1 MSSQHYINI
10 HTYTQ
15 VQDDNTS
22 PFTNIVVDEVEVVP
36 WSDGH
41 GPGSPL
47 GEGDVGLVQG
57 LVDVDEPID
66 DGLAVGRGLGK
77 VRVHNWKVVWN
88 DILQKYTLHI
98 KFVSGQH
105 DMYNTLCLNITCSI
119 DCQCQSNHNSHI
131 MI

>member
-1 MSSQHYINI
+1 M
-10 HTYTQ
+10 
-15 VQDDNTS
+15 
-22 PFTNIVVDEVEVVP
+22 VDEVEVVP

-77 VRVHNWKVVWN
+77 VRVNHWEVVWN
-88 DILQKYTLHI
+88 NVLQRYTLHI
-98 KFVSGQH
+98 KFVSGQYN
-105 DMYNTLCLNITCSI
+105 MYNTIYLIKCSI
-119 DCQCQSNHNSHI
+119 DCKYQSNHNFHI
-131 MI
+131 IT

>member
-1 MSSQHYINI
+1 MVN
-10 HTYTQ
+10 
-15 VQDDNTS
+15 
-22 PFTNIVVDEVEVVP
+22 EVEVVP

-77 VRVHNWKVVWN
+77 VRVHNWEVVWN
-88 DILQKYTLHI
+88 DVLQKYRRYTLQI
-98 KFVSGQH
+98 KF
-105 DMYNTLCLNITCSI
+105 CIKCSI
-119 DCQCQSNHNSHI
+119 DCKYQSNNNSYTNHQRQKCTCI
-131 MI
+131 VGVILTQQ